1 MSWPRLCTILTQVY
15 FFSGAFYID
24 LLCKGNTHTV
34 VLRGKY
40 TSSCDSTKAWPRM
53 RQMWSLRH
61 KLEGDKETRSYKSG
75 ICTCTTGELGAPGTK
90 KADSCS
96 PWEPFH
102 GRSGIWR
109 MLLSRFQA
117 LIIACLI
124 LDEALYHATLGMHP
138 LSGQWCLF
146 IFADGGGHLDY
157 DYVSPGG
164 GGHIQLLEAEHLQC
178 VPGLTPA

>member
-1 MSWPRLCTILTQVY
+1 
-15 FFSGAFYID
+15 
-24 LLCKGNTHTV
+24 
-34 VLRGKY
+34 
-40 TSSCDSTKAWPRM
+40 
-53 RQMWSLRH
+53 
-61 KLEGDKETRSYKSG
+61 
-75 ICTCTTGELGAPGTK
+75 
-90 KADSCS
+90 
-96 PWEPFH
+96 
-102 GRSGIWR
+102 

-146 IFADGGGHLDY
+146 IFADGGSHFDY
-157 DYVSPGG
+157 VYVSPGG